1 MNTVKDLIDAL
12 SKLNQDAKVLFPCN
26 FNVYDT
32 VTFGYSR
39 FNELKVVKLV
49 ETKSDWF
56 EESSDPK
63 AFEAITFQ

>member
-1 MNTVKDLIDAL
+1 
-12 SKLNQDAKVLFPCN
+12 VLFPCN